1 MRTSFGIRTEVL
13 VRRLCG
19 AVERGAGVIG
29 PTQLA
34 EELRISKSTAHK
46 LLNDLSE
53 LGYGQYVPKKGLI
66 LNENGKSEARMA
78 VRMHRLLE
86 CMLDDLGVEEFCRE
100 AERIELVAGEGLIR
114 ALETKYGDREFCP
127 CGKRIPEVK
136 R

>member
-1 MRTSFGIRTEVL
+1 MRTEVL
-13 VRRLCG
+13 LRTLYS
-19 AVERGAGVIG
+19 AMERGVVVVG

-34 EELRISKSTAHK
+34 EQLRISKSTAHK

-86 CMLDDLGVEEFCRE
+86 CMLDELGVEEFCSE
-100 AERIELVAGEGLIR
+100 AEKIELVAGEGLIR
-114 ALETKYGDREFCP
+114 ALESRYGDREFCP
-127 CGKRIPEVK
+127 CGKRIPEV
-136 R
+136 RQ